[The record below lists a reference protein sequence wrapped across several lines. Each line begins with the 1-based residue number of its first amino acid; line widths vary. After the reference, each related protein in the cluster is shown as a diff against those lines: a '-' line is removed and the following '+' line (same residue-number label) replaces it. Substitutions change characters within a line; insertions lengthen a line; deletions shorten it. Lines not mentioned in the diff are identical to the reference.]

1 MIILVSFTFSLSH
14 SPARKTFEFCSSNFL
29 IPQRYP
35 NKNTQRLLS
44 FPIMSSPD
52 LDYESGS
59 DVSDLDPESDIL
71 LPVQTR
77 IEGQLRRNLEELT
90 LNLRETSNEAAMVKQ
105 RREDCGVD
113 LYNVQQHLAKL
124 QESLEKGH
132 DNFQAIQKLREEKEA
147 ERAQLTAQSEAAQ
160 KVIQDMD
167 KKYLKFQ
174 TELDK
179 LNETIR
185 KVEQFNEQIQSEIQV
200 ERRAAYVAES
210 NVVKMEKAKQRQD
223 LLVDGLNER
232 IRTLTEQ
239 QAALSAQLAAQK
251 EETKV
256 ARETLNEALSEMES
270 INLEKKQFVQQWK
283 TSIMGMQRRDD
294 AVRKTEEALT
304 KQKEELQALDNE
316 MIGYRQNIKLAQAEN
331 AKLSSILSKTEN
343 EVGILEKQ
351 IDSMLEKKEKAT
363 HRYGVLKK
371 ALEQA
376 DADKKSIDAE
386 IRDITAEISGI
397 TKKSQKAAKDV
408 IDMESKVMETLS
420 KQTTLKKGSLAALQD
435 IERMKNAIHDKEL
448 QVTQMEN
455 ELARIRVDTLQTESH
470 NEVLKQTVGEL
481 EKELQSRD
489 SLIERMQVDIRR
501 KHDEIE
507 RKQKQLDAL
516 NRQFDAIIA
525 AQGSDEGEH
534 VGPLEATI
542 NNLSKSITQKS
553 SENDLLQREWI
564 KLQTELVSSKNYN
577 TQLEESIQELK
588 SQCIILT
595 QKRARLLQRTKA
607 EREDIALLEN
617 NTQKMHVE
625 MTKLNTLL
633 TKNTKAQQAA
643 ANDAYLIENDLVK
656 RLQELKRDALQL
668 EKKIED
674 IRNAKADILA
684 EILDAERDVMFWEKK
699 IQIAKETEMALDP
712 NIGKDE
718 INRMKREIY
727 IMEQRLGNIQREQ
740 KHKIESMQKLIEH
753 RDVLRT
759 KGQAIQAA
767 TKNDQKGVT
776 KATVGKD
783 NARLAAE
790 LNQKKQEA
798 QEKERQ
804 IKASLANTEQAAN
817 DVERAAADIQKAQDD
832 LANVERQIDLRNQE
846 RHLILDEKA
855 RKQRTLQRIR
865 DAQNGHY
872 KLSLAPEEAEQEKRD
887 LENKKRALVVVIEQL
902 SNQYPDMRSEL
913 EQIVKSI

>member
-1 MIILVSFTFSLSH
+1 M
-14 SPARKTFEFCSSNFL
+14 
-29 IPQRYP
+29 
-35 NKNTQRLLS
+35 
-44 FPIMSSPD
+44 
-52 LDYESGS
+52 
-59 DVSDLDPESDIL
+59 
-71 LPVQTR
+71 
-77 IEGQLRRNLEELT
+77 
-90 LNLRETSNEAAMVKQ
+90 
-105 RREDCGVD
+105 
-113 LYNVQQHLAKL
+113 
-124 QESLEKGH
+124 EKK
-132 DNFQAIQKLREEKEA
+132 FI
-147 ERAQLTAQSEAAQ
+147 
-160 KVIQDMD
+160 
-167 KKYLKFQ
+167 KFQ
-174 TELDK
+174 SELDK

-185 KVEQFNEQIQSEIQV
+185 KVEQFNEQIQSEIQI

-210 NVVKMEKAKQRQD
+210 NVVKLEKTKQRQD

-232 IRTLTEQ
+232 IRTLSEQ
-239 QAALSAQLAAQK
+239 QAAMSAQLAAQK
-251 EETKV
+251 DETKV

-270 INLEKKQFVQQWK
+270 ISLEKKQFVQQWK

-316 MIGYRQNIKLAQAEN
+316 MVGYRQNIKLAQAEN

-376 DADKKSIDAE
+376 DSDKKAIDAE
-386 IRDITAEISGI
+386 IRDISGEISGI

-408 IDMESKVMETLS
+408 LDMESKVMETLS

-435 IERMKNAIHDKEL
+435 IEKMKNAIHDKEL

-489 SLIERMQVDIRR
+489 SLIERMQIDIRR

-516 NRQFDAIIA
+516 NRQFDGIIA

-595 QKRARLLQRTKA
+595 QKRARLLQRTKV
-607 EREDIALLEN
+607 EREDITLLEN
-617 NTQKMHVE
+617 TTQKMHVE

-643 ANDAYLIENDLVK
+643 ANDAFLIENDLVK
-656 RLQELKRDALQL
+656 RLQELKREALQL

-674 IRNAKADILA
+674 IRNAKADVLA
-684 EILDAERDVMFWEKK
+684 QILDAERDVMFWEKK

-727 IMEQRLGNIQREQ
+727 IMEQRLGNIQRDQ
-740 KHKIESMQKLIEH
+740 KHKIEAMQKLIEH

-817 DVERAAADIQKAQDD
+817 DVERAAADIQKAKED

-846 RHLILDEKA
+846 RHLILDEKS

-872 KLSLAPEEAEQEKRD
+872 KLTLAPEEADQEKRD
-887 LENKKRALVVVIEQL
+887 LDNKKRALVVVIEQL
-902 SNQYPDMRSEL
+902 TTQYPDMKAEL
-913 EQIVKSI
+913 DQIVKSV

>member
-1 MIILVSFTFSLSH
+1 
-14 SPARKTFEFCSSNFL
+14 
-29 IPQRYP
+29 
-35 NKNTQRLLS
+35 
-44 FPIMSSPD
+44 MSDPD
-52 LDYESGS
+52 RDYESGS
-59 DVSDLDPESDIL
+59 DVSDLDPESEIL
-71 LPVQTR
+71 APVQAR
-77 IEGQLRRNLEELT
+77 IEAQLRRNLEELT
-90 LNLRETSNEAAMVKQ
+90 LNLRETSNEASMVKQ

-132 DNFQAIQKLREEKEA
+132 DNLQAIQKLRDDKES
-147 ERAQLTAQSEAAQ
+147 ERLQFSAQSEAAQ
-160 KVIQDMD
+160 RVVQDME
-167 KKYLKFQ
+167 KKYIKFQ
-174 TELDK
+174 SELDK

-185 KVEQFNEQIQSEIQV
+185 KVEQFNDQIQSEIQI
-200 ERRAAYVAES
+200 ERRAAYVAEG
-210 NVVKMEKAKQRQD
+210 NVSKLEKAKQRQD
-223 LLVDGLNER
+223 LLVDSLNER
-232 IRTLTEQ
+232 IRSLTEQ
-239 QAALSAQLAAQK
+239 HAALSAQLAAQK
-251 EETKV
+251 DETAV
-256 ARETLNEALSEMES
+256 ARETLSEALAEMEA

-294 AVRKTEEALT
+294 AVRKTEEALA

-331 AKLSSILSKTEN
+331 AKLSTILSKTEN

-351 IDSMLEKKEKAT
+351 IDTMLEKKEKAT

-376 DADKKSIDAE
+376 DDDKKAIDAD
-386 IRDITAEISGI
+386 IRGLSAEISTI

-408 IDMESKVMETLS
+408 LDMESKVMETLS

-435 IERMKNAIHDKEL
+435 IEKMKNAIHDKEL

-489 SLIERMQVDIRR
+489 SLIERMQIDIRR

-595 QKRARLLQRTKA
+595 QKRARLLQRTRS
-607 EREDIALLEN
+607 EREEISLLEN

-625 MTKLNTLL
+625 MAKLNTLL
-633 TKNTKAQQAA
+633 TKNSKAQEAA
-643 ANDAYLIENDLVK
+643 ANDAFLVEKDLVK

-674 IRNAKADILA
+674 IRTSKADVLAQILN
-684 EILDAERDVMFWEKK
+684 AERDVMFWEKK

-718 INRMKREIY
+718 INRMRREIY

-740 KHKIESMQKLIEH
+740 KQKIEMMQKLIEH

-759 KGQAIQAA
+759 KGQAVQAA
-767 TKNDQKGVT
+767 SKNDQKGVT

-817 DVERAAADIQKAQDD
+817 DVERTAAEIQQAQDQ
-832 LANVERQIDLRNQE
+832 LAAIERNIDLKNQE
-846 RHLILDEKA
+846 RHLVLDEKA

-872 KLSLAPEEAEQEKRD
+872 KLACAPEEADSERRAIED
-887 LENKKRALVVVIEQL
+887 KKRSLVVVIEQL
-902 SNQYPDMRSEL
+902 SQQYPDMRSEL
-913 EQIVKSI
+913 DQIVRSI